1 MSVFDRA
8 MHYAE
13 LETSAAH
20 SKTPYLLQLALRG
33 DVDALRALLQFAYED
48 GARRE
53 VTMINLDSGKQLLSE
68 LIRDW
73 DQHLAHC
80 TVAELTQ

>member
-1 MSVFDRA
+1 MRTA
-8 MHYAE
+8 HP
-13 LETSAAH
+13 TAAG
-20 SKTPYLLQLALRG
+20 LAGL
-33 DVDALRALLQFAYED
+33 ED

-53 VTMINLDSGKQLLSE
+53 VTMINLDSGKQLFSE

-73 DQHLAHC
+73 DQHLAHR